1 MEQAEINRRV
11 ALSIDMHDRNF
22 NCAQSVACACCDLVG
37 LDEAAAFRMLEGF
50 GGGMGDHTE
59 TCGALSGAVAII
71 GYAMSEGPH
80 NPTTKF
86 ATYEQVKPLVARFR
100 EEEGATTCGVLT
112 GLAGG
117 PKLQPC
123 PKLIQDCV
131 RFTIDAL
138 EGIAQAE

>member
-1 MEQAEINRRV
+1 MEQAEIERRV
-11 ALSIDMHDRNF
+11 ALSIELHDRNF
-22 NCAQSVACACCDLVG
+22 NCAQSVACSCCDLVG
-37 LDEAAAFRMLEGF
+37 LDEASAFRMLEGF

-86 ATYEQVKPLVARFR
+86 ATYEKIKPLVAHFR
-100 EEEGATTCGVLT
+100 EVEGATTCGELT
-112 GLAGG
+112 GLSGG

-123 PKLIQDCV
+123 PKLIQDAV
-131 RFTIDAL
+131 RMTIEFLDK
-138 EGIAQAE
+138 E